1 MWQDGEYVQSVQKAK
16 MMNTLQKKLALGLT
30 VITMG
35 VAGSIFAQSAP
46 PAAPADAH
54 AGHAKEPVDPAKWA
68 EKMKERMA
76 KHQAELHDKL
86 KITAAQEPAW
96 KTFTDAMN
104 PGAMPAR
111 PDHKEMEKLTTPER
125 MEKGLEKMKEH
136 LAKMQTRLTALK
148 TFYAVLTPEQQKIF
162 DESHRRMAS
171 RMREHMSNMGGHG
184 ADHDMKHDGSGHPP
198 MMDKKN

>member
-1 MWQDGEYVQSVQKAK
+1 MK
-16 MMNTLQKKLALGLT
+16 TLQKKFCIALAAISLG
-30 VITMG
+30 IAAS
-35 VAGSIFAQSAP
+35 AGSALAQSSAP
-46 PAAPADAH
+46 PSASAPA
-54 AGHAKEPVDPAKWA
+54 GHGQPHGDPAKWA

-96 KTFTDAMN
+96 KTFIDGMN

-111 PDHKEMEKLTTPER
+111 PDRKVMEKLTTPER

-136 LAKMQTRLTALK
+136 LAKMQTRLTSLK

-171 RMREHMSNMGGHG
+171 HMRERMGKQMGEH
-184 ADHDMKHDGSGHPP
+184 GSGMQKGGDRPP
-198 MMDKKN
+198 MTDKK

>member
-1 MWQDGEYVQSVQKAK
+1 
-16 MMNTLQKKLALGLT
+16 MMNTLQKQLQKKLMIAVTAVGLSM
-30 VITMG
+30 IG
-35 VAGSIFAQSAP
+35 SAGSALAQPPSPASAS
-46 PAAPADAH
+46 AN
-54 AGHAKEPVDPAKWA
+54 AGHGQPHGDPAKWA

-96 KTFTDAMN
+96 KTFIDAMN

-111 PDHKEMEKLTTPER
+111 PDRKEMEKLTTPER

-171 RMREHMSNMGGHG
+171 HMRDRMGKPGGEHSPEHKTGDRPAMT
-184 ADHDMKHDGSGHPP
+184 
-198 MMDKKN
+198 DKK

>member
-1 MWQDGEYVQSVQKAK
+1 
-16 MMNTLQKKLALGLT
+16 MNTLQKKLSIALTALT
-30 VITMG
+30 LG
-35 VAGSIFAQSAP
+35 AASLSWAQSSAPAAP
-46 PAAPADAH
+46 PA
-54 AGHAKEPVDPAKWA
+54 GHGQHGDPAKWA

-104 PGAMPAR
+104 PGPMPAR
-111 PDHKEMEKLTTPER
+111 PDRKEMDKLTTPER

-136 LAKMQTRLTALK
+136 LAKMQSRLASLK

-171 RMREHMSNMGGHG
+171 HMRERMGHMGEH
-184 ADHDMKHDGSGHPP
+184 KDGQHPP
-198 MMDKKN
+198 MDKK

>member
-1 MWQDGEYVQSVQKAK
+1 MK
-16 MMNTLQKKLALGLT
+16 TLQRKFCMALAVVSL
-30 VITMG
+30 G
-35 VAGSIFAQSAP
+35 VASAGSVLAQSS
-46 PAAPADAH
+46 APASASAH
-54 AGHAKEPVDPAKWA
+54 AGHGQPPGDPAKWA

-96 KTFTDAMN
+96 KTFIDAMN
-104 PGAMPAR
+104 PGSMPAR
-111 PDHKEMEKLTTPER
+111 PDRKEMEKLTTPER

-162 DESHRRMAS
+162 DDSHRRMAS
-171 RMREHMSNMGGHG
+171 HMRERMGKAMGEHG
-184 ADHDMKHDGSGHPP
+184 AEHKMGDRPA
-198 MMDKKN
+198 MMDKK

>member
-1 MWQDGEYVQSVQKAK
+1 
-16 MMNTLQKKLALGLT
+16 MNTLQKKLALGLT

-35 VAGSIFAQSAP
+35 IAAGAFAQSTP
-46 PAAPADAH
+46 PAASAGDH
-54 AGHAKEPVDPAKWA
+54 ASHSRTPVDPAKWA

-76 KHQAELHDKL
+76 KHQAEMHDKL

-111 PDHKEMEKLTTPER
+111 PDHKEMAKLSTPER

-148 TFYAVLTPEQQKIF
+148 IFYAVLTPEQQKIF
-162 DESHRRMAS
+162 DESHRRMES
-171 RMREHMSNMGGHG
+171 RMRERMSHMGGHG
-184 ADHDMKHDGSGHPP
+184 AGPGHDMHRDGGGRPP